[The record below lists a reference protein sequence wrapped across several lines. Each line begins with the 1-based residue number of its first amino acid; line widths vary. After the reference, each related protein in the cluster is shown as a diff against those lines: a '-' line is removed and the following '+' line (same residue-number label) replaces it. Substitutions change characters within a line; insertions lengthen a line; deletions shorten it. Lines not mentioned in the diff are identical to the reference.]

1 MGPVT
6 NVSCTFWRRR
16 LGLGHAGTH
25 TETWAGCMCCRHYM
39 ADRLLSLGSSWL
51 EGAVLEQIGLCFPNR
66 LPQLMLQSLHTSE
79 ELQRRFHLFQLQQLD
94 SQLLE
99 QGDQEEWRPEKVEV
113 RDREEGVA
121 EGEHRPTKRA
131 HEFLSLPRKKMRD
144 RRLAENSL
152 QTQDQRFLS
161 WSCHRVAGQSPHCAT
176 CTTPES
182 AFLRSCAMPLSASLA
197 STATVRSWG
206 QEAGA

>member
-1 MGPVT
+1 
-6 NVSCTFWRRR
+6 
-16 LGLGHAGTH
+16 
-25 TETWAGCMCCRHYM
+25 M

-51 EGAVLEQIGLCFPNR
+51 EGAVLEQIGPCFPNR

-79 ELQRRFHLFQLQQLD
+79 ELQHRFHLFQLQQLD
-94 SQLLE
+94 RQLLE

-113 RDREEGVA
+113 RVREERAAGR
-121 EGEHRPTKRA
+121 EHRPTKKA
-131 HEFLSLPRKKMRD
+131 HGFLSLPRKMMRD
-144 RRLAENSL
+144 RRLEENSL
-152 QTQDQRFLS
+152 QTQDQPFPS
-161 WSCHRVAGQSPHCAT
+161 WSCHRAAGRSPHCAI

-182 AFLRSCAMPLSASLA
+182 TYPRSSAMPWSASPA